1 VHFIA
6 GTHGAALRGMTA
18 RRALVADDD
27 PELLAL
33 VSSAVATLGFA
44 VTSAVSGDE
53 LLQTIAEIGPF
64 DLVITDVSMPWMSGL
79 QVMHSVRT
87 AGLQCPVIVM
97 TALRDATTSG
107 QVSALG
113 VEVQLLHKPFSM
125 RQLESAVNRALA
137 PSRVAS

>member
-1 VHFIA
+1 MPARAVQQ
-6 GTHGAALRGMTA
+6 LRGMTA
-18 RRALVADDD
+18 RRALIADDD

-33 VSSAVATLGFA
+33 VASAVEKLGFD
-44 VTSAVSGDE
+44 VTRAVSGDE
-53 LLQTIAEIGPF
+53 LLQTIAETGRF

-97 TALRDATTSG
+97 TALRDAQTSG

-125 RQLESAVNRALA
+125 RQLESAVNRALE